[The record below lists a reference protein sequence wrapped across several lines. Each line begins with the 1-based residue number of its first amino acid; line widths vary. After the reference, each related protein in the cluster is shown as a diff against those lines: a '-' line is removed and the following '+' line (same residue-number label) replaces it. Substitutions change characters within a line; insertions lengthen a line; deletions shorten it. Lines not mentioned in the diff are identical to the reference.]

1 MVSYITSRI
10 LQGLL
15 VILIISVATFA
26 MMRLMPG
33 DPVMLLLGEGRLRIS
48 QEQIDAIRSMWGL
61 DRPYTEQYFV
71 WVKNLIS
78 GNFGESIIRMG
89 VPVRQMI
96 AEALPVTA
104 KLNFYALVV
113 ALGLA
118 IPAGIVAAV
127 KRNSFFDYTLTL
139 ICSAGAAIP
148 NFWLGLMSIIL
159 FALVLGWL
167 PAMGLTSWRG
177 WVLPVGILAFE
188 QLAVI
193 ARVMRGATIETLSQ
207 DYVRTA
213 TAKGLSRTAVIT
225 RHAVRN
231 ALLPVV
237 TVVGFRVAFLLSG
250 TVIIENIFALPG
262 IGRLFVDSVFR
273 LDYQVVQSIVV
284 LFAVLVVVT
293 NILTDLAYAVV
304 NPRIRIR

>member
-1 MVSYITSRI
+1 MVGYLGSRI
-10 LQGLL
+10 LQGLI
-15 VILIISVATFA
+15 VILIISIATFA

-48 QEQIDAIRSMWGL
+48 QQQIDAIRSIWGL

-71 WVKNLIS
+71 WVKNLLS

-89 VPVRQMI
+89 VPVRHMI
-96 AEALPVTA
+96 FEALPVTA

-113 ALGLA
+113 SLALA

-127 KRNSFFDYTLTL
+127 KRNSLFDYLLTA
-139 ICSAGAAIP
+139 ICTAGAAIP
-148 NFWLGLMSIIL
+148 NFWLGLVSIIF
-159 FALVLGWL
+159 FAQVLGWL
-167 PAMGLTSWRG
+167 PAMGLTSWKG
-177 WVLPVGILAFE
+177 WILPVAILSLE

-193 ARVMRGATIETLSQ
+193 ARVMRGATIETLAE

-213 TAKGLSRTAVIT
+213 TAKGLGRTAVIT

-237 TVVGFRVAFLLSG
+237 TVVGFRIAFLLSG
-250 TVIIENIFALPG
+250 TVIIENIFSLPG
-262 IGRLFVDSVFR
+262 IGRLFVDSVMR

-284 LFAVLVVVT
+284 LFAVLVVVS
-293 NILTDLAYAVV
+293 NILTDLAYAFV
-304 NPRIRIR
+304 NPRIRVR